1 MQVNFMTIIIGA
13 IASFAIVSTLTGQ
26 IHWGIIA
33 GLLIGVGGAKWI
45 RLEKQKASDEIE
57 YDERVNNNIKQ
68 VSFQTFSIS
77 NLLLLIY
84 LLISDQIL
92 NESLVKASYLI
103 IYISITFLI
112 AFYII
117 PIIVRKR

>member
-1 MQVNFMTIIIGA
+1 MQVNLMTIIIGV
-13 IASFAIVSTLTGQ
+13 IASFGIVSILTGQ

-33 GLLIGVGGAKWI
+33 GLLVGVGGAKWI
-45 RLEKQKASDEIE
+45 RVEKQKASDEIE

-92 NESLVKASYLI
+92 NESLVKANYLI
-103 IYISITFLI
+103 IYISITYLI
-112 AFYII
+112 AFYIL